1 MPALRGAPTEFWAN
15 IYCNTFSSVLTVIC
29 AIVAVVLAALIF
41 VKVRDQ
47 DDATI
52 FIPVQNSSGETP
64 VSPSSGLSLHPVCTT
79 PFQRLDLVRTWYLMG
94 DSFARSGWTD
104 LLENLVKVRSSNQ
117 VRIVDLTLGKEG
129 DVASQWSTMT
139 QNTDY
144 LREHSVVFL
153 SFGMQ
158 WLYTQKQRLGDAPV
172 SLLLDQVQAVVAN
185 HSFQGARLSYV
196 LLLHP
201 DPVEDRL
208 RVPKEQ
214 QCAPALRSL
223 QYPTVRDL
231 MFHDMTIKTLRGMAK
246 WLCEAY
252 GCAVIDPTY
261 IQGLAPDPLDCYLL
275 TDTGNSHLADAIYSC
290 MQKGL

>member
-1 MPALRGAPTEFWAN
+1 MPTLRGAPTEFWSN
-15 IYCNTFSSVLTVIC
+15 IYCNTFSSLFTCLV
-29 AIVAVVLAALIF
+29 AIAAVVLAVLIYIEVKDKDDKDVIF
-41 VKVRDQ
+41 VPILNTTGVDM
-47 DDATI
+47 
-52 FIPVQNSSGETP
+52 PS
-64 VSPSSGLSLHPVCTT
+64 SPSPMPICTT
-79 PFQRLDLVRTWYLMG
+79 PFQRLDLARTWYLMG
-94 DSFARSGWTD
+94 DSFARSGWTT

-117 VRIVDLTLGKEG
+117 VRIVDLTMDREA
-129 DVASQWSTMT
+129 DIVSQWASMT

-144 LREHSVVFL
+144 LREHSVIFL

-158 WLYTQKQRLGDAPV
+158 WLYTQQQRLGDAPI
-172 SLLLDQVQAVVAN
+172 SLLLDQMQSVVSN

-201 DPVEDRL
+201 DPVQERL

-231 MFHDMTIKTLRGMAK
+231 MFHDTVTKTLRQTAH
-246 WLCEAY
+246 WLCESSS
-252 GCAVIDPTY
+252 CAVLDPTQ
-261 IQGLAPDPLDCYLL
+261 IAGLAPNPLDCYTL

-290 MQKGL
+290 MIAT